1 MSTELAANRTLVALA
16 PGEVPAVQAELMD
29 WCTQKMRA
37 LGQEYTE
44 LLTNLKL
51 ARHAKWHSAGVRN
64 AVTRTKKRIQYYQKI
79 RAAVRAGFL
88 VVPNF
93 PIEIFAVRVE
103 SQGPKAIE
111 ASPGDASVAH
121 AEVLPVGSGRYV
133 DDAQLTYDNSREEKR
148 PDGTKYTVRRA
159 IPYAYSDDIDFPL
172 IAMKPAVVD
181 ATQRAM
187 AKRIFDRIGIV
198 NGRTDGRG
206 RRGDPIV
213 VGQIIDPRST
223 RWNDRRVTF
232 FIAWWLDTKDL

>member
-16 PGEVPAVQAELMD
+16 PGDVPAVQAELMD

-51 ARHAKWHSAGVRN
+51 ARHAKWHSGGVRN

-93 PIEIFAVRVE
+93 PMEIFAVRVE
-103 SQGPKAIE
+103 RAKPPEITQHPS
-111 ASPGDASVAH
+111 DARVAH
-121 AEVLPVGSGRYV
+121 SEALPVGAGRYV
-133 DDAQLTYDNSREEKR
+133 DDKAQTYDMSTSEKDSQGR
-148 PDGTKYTVRRA
+148 VHTTSLAR
-159 IPYAYSDDIDFPL
+159 PYAYSDDIDFPL

-187 AKRIFDRIGIV
+187 AKRIFDRVGIV
-198 NGRTDGRG
+198 NGRNDGRG